1 MLRKFNFSAMAVLI
15 LWACYV
21 VFSSL
26 TDNPV
31 FFPFET
37 YVWDDSPY
45 LRLQAFRLSA
55 FVTVAYLLGLHF
67 VVPNRRFRAIQF
79 LQIYLNILAVISLT
93 VVMTKPNVSASDQA
107 SFFSLVGIT
116 LIINLAARPTIRKYF
131 NRR

>member
-37 YVWDDSPY
+37 YAWDDSPY

-107 SFFSLVGIT
+107 SFFVLVGIT